1 MGNKKSQIKFW
12 LLYIILV
19 IVIVV
24 LAFILIKVKKDN
36 PPPTTA
42 TTIQQSLSDFYR
54 RHRNDV
60 GDAHMNDNGEFVI
73 NLAPPVE
80 SISQRLNAIQVNK
93 ANVQRDPVG
102 MRQNRSF
109 STGTH
114 LSKVINDYA
123 KNEGLVVIWDLPQD
137 FVVKSRFQISDTI
150 AGTLTTLRGSIKHNF
165 AEPVNVL
172 LCPKKRSL
180 VVTLQPPKSLAKYC
194 TEL

>member
-1 MGNKKSQIKFW
+1 MCNKKSQIKFW

-36 PPPTTA
+36 PPPATA

-73 NLAPPVE
+73 DLAPPVE
-80 SISQRLNAIQVNK
+80 SISQRLNAIPVNK
-93 ANVQRDPVG
+93 ANAHRDTVG

-114 LSKVINDYA
+114 C
-123 KNEGLVVIWDLPQD
+123 
-137 FVVKSRFQISDTI
+137 
-150 AGTLTTLRGSIKHNF
+150 H
-165 AEPVNVL
+165 
-172 LCPKKRSL
+172 
-180 VVTLQPPKSLAKYC
+180 
-194 TEL
+194 